1 MFRTSNFFLLLIF
14 FSIPLSAKDNSIILE
29 REGNELII
37 HYTISKAKEIREDE
51 HYKNLLVKD
60 KTFTKSEEGKFK
72 VTLNIKPEVSKD
84 FYDPI
89 RVYSNGDFLLYKDFL
104 FPERIR
110 YDKSVFLDKKKDD
123 FPKFSI
129 EERKNYII
137 GDRFVFWGDK
147 EPIKI
152 LGLEKNQALKDNILQ
167 VYKRIFNYYSDN
179 FGALF
184 KRKPIVIIDFTEDG
198 GEFDYKGDALD
209 NFLSC
214 NISNL
219 SKLDKKKYY
228 NMYMFISHEIFH
240 IWNSYE
246 HNHRGKA
253 WLHEGSAE
261 YFSMMS
267 LLDLNYIE
275 KNKVESLKKIYLDTC
290 LDYYKKNNTIMNNN
304 NSENS
309 VYMCGASL
317 HILLEKLESREIVL
331 DIWKELLKKDKYNSD
346 DFFEIIN
353 NHSAIS
359 KGRASSI
366 YDFIYKEGG
375 VVQAIEGLKLK

>member
-104 FPERIR
+104 FLERIR

-152 LGLEKNQALKDNILQ
+152 LGLENQALKDNILQ
-167 VYKRIFNYYSDN
+167 VY
-179 FGALF
+179 
-184 KRKPIVIIDFTEDG
+184 
-198 GEFDYKGDALD
+198 
-209 NFLSC
+209 
-214 NISNL
+214 
-219 SKLDKKKYY
+219 
-228 NMYMFISHEIFH
+228 
-240 IWNSYE
+240 
-246 HNHRGKA
+246 
-253 WLHEGSAE
+253 
-261 YFSMMS
+261 
-267 LLDLNYIE
+267 
-275 KNKVESLKKIYLDTC
+275 
-290 LDYYKKNNTIMNNN
+290 
-304 NSENS
+304 
-309 VYMCGASL
+309 
-317 HILLEKLESREIVL
+317 
-331 DIWKELLKKDKYNSD
+331 
-346 DFFEIIN
+346 
-353 NHSAIS
+353 
-359 KGRASSI
+359 
-366 YDFIYKEGG
+366 
-375 VVQAIEGLKLK
+375 